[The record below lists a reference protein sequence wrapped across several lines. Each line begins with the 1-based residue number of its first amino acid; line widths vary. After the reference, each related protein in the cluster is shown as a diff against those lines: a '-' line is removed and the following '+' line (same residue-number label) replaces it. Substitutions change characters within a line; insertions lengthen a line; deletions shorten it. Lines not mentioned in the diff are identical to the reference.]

1 MPVPG
6 HRGALTSAMGARF
19 PDPVPVGDLPMQTS
33 VHVIIPT
40 YNEALNIQPLIREV
54 LDLPVDARVIVVD
67 DGSPDGT
74 GELAEEMTTSHPG
87 RVHVIHR
94 PGKLGL
100 GSAYAAGFELALGEL
115 GAGRVMTMDADFS
128 HLPRYIPD
136 MVALSAE
143 NHIVIGSRYVPG
155 GGTARW
161 PLRRRLLS
169 WGANTFARVMLGLR
183 AHDVTAGFR
192 LYHREVME
200 VIPPRTIRASGYS
213 FLIEML
219 FQCERCGFRA
229 GEVPIIFEERREGAS
244 KISRSEI
251 WRALLTVFRLIPRRF
266 GPSQPVRPLNDPG

>member
-1 MPVPG
+1 
-6 HRGALTSAMGARF
+6 
-19 PDPVPVGDLPMQTS
+19 
-33 VHVIIPT
+33 
-40 YNEALNIQPLIREV
+40 
-54 LDLPVDARVIVVD
+54 
-67 DGSPDGT
+67 
-74 GELAEEMTTSHPG
+74 
-87 RVHVIHR
+87 
-94 PGKLGL
+94 
-100 GSAYAAGFELALGEL
+100 
-115 GAGRVMTMDADFS
+115 MTMDADFS